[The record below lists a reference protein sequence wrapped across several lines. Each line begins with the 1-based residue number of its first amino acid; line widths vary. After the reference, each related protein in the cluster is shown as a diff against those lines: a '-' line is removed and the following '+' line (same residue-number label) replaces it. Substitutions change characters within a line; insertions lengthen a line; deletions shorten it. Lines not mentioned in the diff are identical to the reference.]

1 MAAAWSVVGVDDVE
15 GAGAAGAG
23 AAPGAGALAEKPELK
38 PVAGAAVWACK
49 PALSDT
55 TSAASIAR
63 RQSDFEND
71 FNMGNWG
78 NKMKK
83 LRP

>member
-1 MAAAWSVVGVDDVE
+1 MSVDDVE
-15 GAGAAGAG
+15 AGT
-23 AAPGAGALAEKPELK
+23 LAEKPELK
-38 PVAGAAVWACK
+38 PVAGAAVCAYK

-63 RQSDFEND
+63 RQSVFEND
-71 FNMGNWG
+71 FNMGNLR

-83 LRP
+83 N